1 MNIPAWFCSTFSTGL
16 SLFNS
21 SNWIITLFSL
31 YCWVQENRWAFPSP
45 ADVFPIFL
53 NPHMFLLQ
61 KKKSSS
67 GKNEPLIRLQPKTDL
82 KILLTERDLSISDLQ
97 AACHGKSSNT
107 FKHQICPIR
116 NVICSVRDISISP
129 LNWYQ
134 IWCWLKSNFFHAKH

>member
-1 MNIPAWFCSTFSTGL
+1 MNNHLIFFVLL
-16 SLFNS
+16 SWGKQVS
-21 SNWIITLFSL
+21 FSL
-31 YCWVQENRWAFPSP
+31 PGWCIPSLSEP
-45 ADVFPIFL
+45 SHVPLFL
-53 NPHMFLLQ
+53 TE

-67 GKNEPLIRLQPKTDL
+67 AKNEPLIRLQPKTEL

-129 LNWYQ
+129 LNWNQ
-134 IWCWLKSNFFHAKH
+134 IWRWLKSNFFNAKH